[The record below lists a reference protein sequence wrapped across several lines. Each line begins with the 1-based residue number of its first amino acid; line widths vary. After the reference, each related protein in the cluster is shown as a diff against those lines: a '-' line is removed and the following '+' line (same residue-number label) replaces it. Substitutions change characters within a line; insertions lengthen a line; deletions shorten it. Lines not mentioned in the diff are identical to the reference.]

1 VNITVFNEEVFYC
14 DIFSKYVE
22 VASDKKA
29 VFLWKF
35 RELAKLMELL
45 KNRKNISVV
54 MSAINFVLCLN
65 ENNDL
70 GGVDFRSLNALK
82 RKNIL
87 KSVKNEF
94 PLKIRE
100 IKSLSLKK
108 EHGKER

>member
-1 VNITVFNEEVFYC
+1 MNITVFDEEVFYC
-14 DIFSKYVE
+14 DIFSKFVE
-22 VASDKKA
+22 VSRDKKA
-29 VFLWKF
+29 VFLWKSK
-35 RELAKLMELL
+35 ELAKLMELL
-45 KNRKNISVV
+45 EDRKNISFA
-54 MSAINFVLCLN
+54 MSAINFILALN
-65 ENNDL
+65 ESDGL
-70 GGVDFRSLNALK
+70 DGVNFRSLNALK